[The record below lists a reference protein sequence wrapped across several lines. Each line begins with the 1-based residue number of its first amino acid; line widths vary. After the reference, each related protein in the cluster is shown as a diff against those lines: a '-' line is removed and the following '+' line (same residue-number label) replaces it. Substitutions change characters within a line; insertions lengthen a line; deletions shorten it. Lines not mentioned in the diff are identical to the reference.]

1 MGNLVELGSI
11 RKNPS
16 PTSAKNK
23 AKLEYLSEGQ
33 PSPLELVFAVE
44 LDPNPYS
51 KMISKHIQEVLGMR
65 ECNRKNLSLTSAK
78 NKSKLKY
85 ISEEHPLS

>member
-16 PTSAKNK
+16 PTLAKNK

-33 PSPLELVFAVE
+33 PSPLELVFAV
-44 LDPNPYS
+44 
-51 KMISKHIQEVLGMR
+51 
-65 ECNRKNLSLTSAK
+65 AK
-78 NKSKLKY
+78 P
-85 ISEEHPLS
+85 IF